1 MNRFHLTS
9 MADGQAGVAG
19 HMHYDPYF
27 PRLLN
32 HVKRLL
38 AENVPVLIRLHPGT
52 SYPMAE
58 ETLHYRVD
66 REGHV
71 VALVGYDDAQKH
83 FLVADPWNQGAWGGD
98 RGGLTTLP
106 YEHAMICMV
115 DSSLGATML
124 AIPWAIEVSVP
135 EVMPLN
141 QPVTMEAHIKYP
153 CPEPLSS
160 MENHVS
166 HCRALLELPSGL
178 EFADAAQSLQ
188 ALENGFLQPGDE
200 KTVRFT
206 LVRTG
211 AVDGMIKVRARG
223 IVTNNDPYLYSDIIG
238 GCGLMQINVD
248 KATDRTRVSAPQNVA
263 VTVEK

>member
-9 MADGQAGVAG
+9 IADGQAGVAG

-38 AENVPVLIRLHPGT
+38 AENVPVLIRLHPGM
-52 SYPMAE
+52 SYPMPE

-71 VALVGYDDAQKH
+71 VALIGFDDDQKH
-83 FLVADPWNQGAWGGD
+83 FIVADPWNQQAWGGD
-98 RGGLTTLP
+98 RGGITTLS

-115 DSSLGATML
+115 DSSLGATMF
-124 AIPWAIEVSVP
+124 AIPWAIEASIP
-135 EVMPLN
+135 EYMPLN
-141 QPVTMEAHIKYP
+141 QPVAVEAHVKYP
-153 CPEPLSS
+153 CPEPLSR

-166 HCRALLELPSGL
+166 HCRALLELPAGL
-178 EFADAAQSLQ
+178 AFADASHSVQV
-188 ALENGFLQPGDE
+188 LENGFLQPGDE
-200 KTVRFT
+200 KTVRWT

-211 AVDGMIKVRARG
+211 PVDGMIKVRARG

-238 GCGLMQINVD
+238 GCGLVQIHVD
-248 KATDRTRVSAPQNVA
+248 DATGRTQLSAPVA
-263 VTVEK
+263 DSVTVEK